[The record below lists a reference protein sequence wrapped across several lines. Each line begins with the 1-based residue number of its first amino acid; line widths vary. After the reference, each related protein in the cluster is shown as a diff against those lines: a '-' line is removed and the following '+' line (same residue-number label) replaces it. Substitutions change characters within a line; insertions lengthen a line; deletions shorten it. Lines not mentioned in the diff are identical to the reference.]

1 MGSAGRSVDT
11 CTGKGRFYKARGKIQ
26 FFWGADMIGMVKQ
39 SGGNI

>member
-11 CTGKGRFYKARGKIQ
+11 CTGKGRFYKAGGKIQ
-26 FFWGADMIGMVKQ
+26 FFWVADMIGVVKQ